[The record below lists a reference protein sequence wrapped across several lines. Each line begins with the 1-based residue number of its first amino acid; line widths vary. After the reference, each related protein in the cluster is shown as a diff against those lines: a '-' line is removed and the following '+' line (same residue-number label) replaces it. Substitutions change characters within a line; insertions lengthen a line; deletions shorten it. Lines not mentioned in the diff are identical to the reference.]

1 MADPLTSRRRRPGG
15 EPCARRPARVIV
27 ALLVGLAALSGCAAP
42 FADMQGAR
50 LAGKGKV
57 EVTGSFSSVSFAE
70 GGDSGEIQRE
80 YTAQLAAGT
89 GERTDWR
96 FRYTRIGPPGDGG
109 EGGINVIGVGP
120 KFALRPDR
128 AAIALP
134 FGFAFGED
142 LNVGDTFQFHPTV
155 FFTVPAARGVEL
167 NLSGK
172 AMIAVTGG
180 NLGLAANLGLGLSSD
195 LQRWALRPEVGVL
208 KYTESDGYA
217 RHLSLGLSYNLGR

>member
-1 MADPLTSRRRRPGG
+1 MADSLTFRRGCAGG
-15 EPCARRPARVIV
+15 EPYARRSPSILI
-27 ALLVGLAALSGCAAP
+27 ALIAGIGALSGCAAP
-42 FADMQGAR
+42 FAELQGAR

-80 YTAQLAAGT
+80 YTAQLAAGA
-89 GERTDWR
+89 GEHTDWR

-109 EGGINVIGVGP
+109 EGGVNVIGIGP
-120 KFALRPDR
+120 KFALRRDR

-134 FGFAFGED
+134 IGFAIGED
-142 LNVGDTFQFHPTV
+142 IDVGDTFQFHPTV
-155 FFTVPAARGVEL
+155 FVTIPAARGFEV

-172 AMIAVTGG
+172 ALIALTGG

-195 LQRWALRPEVGVL
+195 LERWALRPEVGVL
-208 KYTESDGYA
+208 KYTEGDGYV